1 MKRLFAWTAVALLSL
16 FSLQAMAATKIL
28 GGPAP
33 GLWWNP
39 NESGRGYNFDLQGN
53 LLVMTSYVYNKQ
65 GAPVWYLSVGTY
77 TYGNGQMSA
86 TFDGA
91 TNGQCL
97 GCTYKAPVGQANVAG
112 AMKVVFDTAT
122 SGTLYFPGGS
132 THIERQ
138 IFGFA
143 DLNAFLFGELQMGYN
158 SGGVVGGDWFLFA
171 SNYTASDGTKYIAGN
186 LDGCTSCTVLGRY
199 DPSLKAWTMINK
211 VGSYYTFYE
220 VNMDDRR
227 VVGLSWIYQTT
238 LSGSG
243 TVSLGSRV
251 LAQAE
256 LVAALK
262 ARPGQAALRS
272 TASDAEY
279 IANREP
285 ALAKMMALQARDM
298 TPVPAEVMALSA
310 RMQAELDRH

>member
-1 MKRLFAWTAVALLSL
+1 MKRLFAWLAVAALSL

-28 GGPAP
+28 GGPSP

-53 LLVMTSYVYNKQ
+53 LLVMTTYVYNQQ

-77 TYGNGQMSA
+77 NYANGQMSA

-91 TNGQCL
+91 SNGQCL
-97 GCTYKAPVGQANVAG
+97 GCSYKAPVGQANVAG
-112 AMKVVFDTAT
+112 PVKVIFDN
-122 SGTLYFPGGS
+122 SLNGTLYFNGGS

-158 SGGVVGGDWFLFA
+158 ISGLIGGDWFLFNN
-171 SNYTASDGTKYIAGN
+171 NYTASDGTKYIAGN
-186 LDGCTSCTVLGRY
+186 LDGCTSCTTLGRY
-199 DPSLKAWTMINK
+199 DPSLKAWTMIDK

-256 LVAALK
+256 LTAALAAK
-262 ARPGQAALRS
+262 LGQGALRS

-279 IANREP
+279 IANREQS
-285 ALAKMMALQARDM
+285 LAKLMALQAKDT
-298 TPVPAEVMALSA
+298 TPVPPEVMALSA
-310 RMQAELDRH
+310 QMRAELDKR